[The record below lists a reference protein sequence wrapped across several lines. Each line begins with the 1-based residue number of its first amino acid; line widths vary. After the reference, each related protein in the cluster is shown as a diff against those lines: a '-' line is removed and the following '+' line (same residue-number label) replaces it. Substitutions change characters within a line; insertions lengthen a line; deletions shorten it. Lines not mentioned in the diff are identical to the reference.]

1 MTVLAK
7 KQIYCLGTVRI
18 NRLQG
23 ISFENDKALGKKG
36 RGTHQ
41 ENKALVDDVEVRAK
55 KWMDNK
61 GVTLLSTFA
70 SAEPVWELKRYDK
83 KAKAVVTVPCPA
95 VVTEY
100 NKFMGGVDLMDSLIS
115 LYRIHTRSKK
125 YYHKIFFHFLDV
137 TVVNCWLLYR
147 RDSSDLDIPERKV
160 MMLQEFKLS
169 LAESLL
175 LEGKNPMAKKR
186 GRPSSNGGTAAQFAK
201 KKKSSPATKPIPAE
215 GVRTDGYH
223 HYPVVTTRG
232 RCKNPDCKSAP
243 VLYCQ
248 KCKVHLCITKDKNCF
263 VEFHTK

>member
-1 MTVLAK
+1 M
-7 KQIYCLGTVRI
+7 
-18 NRLQG
+18 
-23 ISFENDKALGKKG
+23 
-36 RGTHQ
+36 
-41 ENKALVDDVEVRAK
+41 
-55 KWMDNK
+55 
-61 GVTLLSTFA
+61 
-70 SAEPVWELKRYDK
+70 
-83 KAKAVVTVPCPA
+83 
-95 VVTEY
+95 
-100 NKFMGGVDLMDSLIS
+100 
-115 LYRIHTRSKK
+115 
-125 YYHKIFFHFLDV
+125 
-137 TVVNCWLLYR
+137 NCWLLYR

-243 VLYCQ
+243 VFYCQ